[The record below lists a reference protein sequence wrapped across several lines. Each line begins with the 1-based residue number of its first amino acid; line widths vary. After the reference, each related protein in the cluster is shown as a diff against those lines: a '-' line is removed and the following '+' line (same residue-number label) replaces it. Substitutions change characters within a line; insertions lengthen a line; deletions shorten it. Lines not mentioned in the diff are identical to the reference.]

1 MVGYY
6 DNEDRLIARLRR
18 IEGQVRGIQR
28 MVEEQTY
35 CIDILTQITAITGG
49 LNKVAVSLLEDHL
62 GHCVAE
68 SLRAGADAD
77 AQVREAALAVQ
88 RLLRA

>member
-6 DNEDRLIARLRR
+6 DNKDALLARLRR

-28 MVEEQTY
+28 MVEEDAY
-35 CIDILTQITAITGG
+35 CIDILTQITAITGAS
-49 LNKVAVSLLEDHL
+49 NKVAVSLLEDHL

-68 SLRAGADAD
+68 SLASGADAE
-77 AQVREAALAVQ
+77 AKVKEAALAVQ

>member
-1 MVGYY
+1 
-6 DNEDRLIARLRR
+6 
-18 IEGQVRGIQR
+18 
-28 MVEEQTY
+28 
-35 CIDILTQITAITGG
+35 